1 MDSKDKCKT
10 CNGKKIKDDKKK
22 IEVALEAGVYDGWE
36 TIYTGEHDEMPDC
49 MPGDLH
55 VRIRVKKHDVF
66 TRKGADLYMEK

>member
-1 MDSKDKCKT
+1 MDPKDKCKT